1 MHIIHC
7 FKRTVRLLTDD
18 VRNAT
23 IRGTGNVRF
32 EGSGN
37 PSECLKH
44 INDIV
49 YKAQHVHKC
58 LPKPCAIGTVY
69 QPAVDPSMDYFAL
82 SSVFKFTFDT
92 INASRRDDDRF
103 CLNDTREA
111 AFTFCSLVWMHFWY
125 KSARIV
131 FYWHL
136 SSCTTNWQNQR
147 TALSCP
153 AW

>member
-1 MHIIHC
+1 MHIIQC

-111 AFTFCSLVWMHFWY
+111 AFTFCSLVRMHFY
-125 KSARIV
+125 TSLPESYYIDIFHHVPLIDK
-131 FYWHL
+131 
-136 SSCTTNWQNQR
+136 NQR
-147 TALSCP
+147 TALSCS